1 MAQETG
7 TRDIEQDLAL
17 CEKATPGPWQA
28 RQIVSTVG
36 PMQMLAANGWEIL
49 GMTEDGMPLA
59 DWFERKED
67 AVFTVEARVALPY
80 WLGEVKRLRELTDAL
95 GDEVLGANADLAKAN
110 IALRTENERLREAL
124 DEIANP
130 VKHMRDEA
138 ERKGARLN
146 GLAIQLANNAA
157 FLRNIARDALE
168 VRNG

>member
-28 RQIVSTVG
+28 RQIVGVAG
-36 PMQMLAANGWEIL
+36 PMQMPTTNGWELL

-80 WLGEVKRLRELTDAL
+80 WLGEVKRLQKAL
-95 GDEVLGANADLAKAN
+95 DLAC
-110 IALRTENERLREAL
+110 E
-124 DEIANP
+124 EIA
-130 VKHMRDEA
+130 
-138 ERKGARLN
+138 
-146 GLAIQLANNAA
+146 
-157 FLRNIARDALE
+157 DAYCPAGILDQ
-168 VRNG
+168 

>member
-80 WLGEVKRLRELTDAL
+80 WLGEVKRLQKAL
-95 GDEVLGANADLAKAN
+95 DLAC
-110 IALRTENERLREAL
+110 E
-124 DEIANP
+124 EIADAYCP
-130 VKHMRDEA
+130 AGILDAAEFSTWDECVECPAQEGEVYADSERDTA
-138 ERKGARLN
+138 CWKRYY
-146 GLAIQLANNAA
+146 
-157 FLRNIARDALE
+157 LE
-168 VRNG
+168 KAGVADG

>member
-67 AVFTVEARVALPY
+67 AFQHGNPNTHKNRRKDPCKKPVSNILTIRGIQSPCVALNAH
-80 WLGEVKRLRELTDAL
+80 K
-95 GDEVLGANADLAKAN
+95 GANTAG
-110 IALRTENERLREAL
+110 I
-124 DEIANP
+124 
-130 VKHMRDEA
+130 
-138 ERKGARLN
+138 
-146 GLAIQLANNAA
+146 
-157 FLRNIARDALE
+157 
-168 VRNG
+168 

>member
-7 TRDIEQDLAL
+7 TRDLEQDLAL

-67 AVFTVEARVALPY
+67 AVFTAEARVALPY
-80 WLGEVKRLRELTDAL
+80 WLGEVKRLREDFINE
-95 GDEVLGANADLAKAN
+95 EVGK
-110 IALRTENERLREAL
+110 
-124 DEIANP
+124 P
-130 VKHMRDEA
+130 
-138 ERKGARLN
+138 
-146 GLAIQLANNAA
+146 
-157 FLRNIARDALE
+157 
-168 VRNG
+168 

>member
-28 RQIVSTVG
+28 RQIVGVAG
-36 PMQMLAANGWEIL
+36 PMQMPASNGWEIL

-80 WLGEVKRLRELTDAL
+80 WLGEVKRLRA
-95 GDEVLGANADLAKAN
+95 VLSDIYPA
-110 IALRTENERLREAL
+110 IAGYAGAL
-124 DEIANP
+124 DYAWETVAF
-130 VKHMRDEA
+130 A
-138 ERKGARLN
+138 EWQKVARK
-146 GLAIQLANNAA
+146 IYEV
-157 FLRNIARDALE
+157 LE